1 MILEIFYQGTYY
13 NMEKSMQPQVASE
26 KDKMVPID
34 TSGDPVDVE
43 LKDEDKKD
51 DLKVEEQNEETKVEE
66 EGFDNKKE
74 VDEYGA
80 GVQKRIDKLT
90 FKIREAE
97 RREKEAIKFAEA
109 VNKENADLKS
119 KVKDVDDGYLDE
131 YSKRVTSE
139 MEKAQAVLQDAI
151 NSGNAK
157 KQVEA
162 QQAIARLAIEEERA
176 NASKAQREKALKEQ
190 KDAPKTPQQPI
201 QNAKPDPKAEAWAEK
216 NSWFGANEAMTYTAL
231 SIHKKLLQE
240 EGFDGKSDEYY
251 KELDK
256 RIRDEF
262 PHKFEDTNKKDRPA
276 QAVASAN
283 RSVKSGRRT
292 VRLTPSQV
300 AIARK
305 LGVSLEDY
313 AKHVK
318 EA

>member
-43 LKDEDKKD
+43 LKDEKKD
-51 DLKVEEQNEETKVEE
+51 DVKVEEQTEETKVEE

-80 GVQKRIDKLT
+80 NVQKRIDKLT

-97 RREKEAIKFAEA
+97 RREKEALKFAEA

-256 RIRDEF
+256 RIREEF

-300 AIARK
+300 AIAKK

>member
-1 MILEIFYQGTYY
+1 
-13 NMEKSMQPQVASE
+13 MQPQVASDQ
-26 KDKMVPID
+26 DKMVPID

-43 LKDEDKKD
+43 LKDEKKD
-51 DLKVEEQNEETKVEE
+51 DVKVEEQTEETKVEE

-80 GVQKRIDKLT
+80 NVQKRIDKLT

-97 RREKEAIKFAEA
+97 RREKEAIRFAEA

-139 MEKAQAVLQDAI
+139 MEKAQGVLQEAI

-256 RIRDEF
+256 RIREEF

-300 AIARK
+300 AIAKK

>member
-1 MILEIFYQGTYY
+1 
-13 NMEKSMQPQVASE
+13 MQPQVSSDQ
-26 KDKMVPID
+26 DKMVPLD
-34 TSGDPVDVE
+34 TSGESVDVE
-43 LKDEDKKD
+43 LNEDGKKED
-51 DLKVEEQNEETKVEE
+51 VKVEQEAENQVQVEDTKTEENFE
-66 EGFDNKKE
+66 NKKE

-109 VNKENADLKS
+109 VNKENATLKS
-119 KVKDVDDGYLDE
+119 QVKDVDEGYLDE

-139 MEKAQAVLQDAI
+139 MEKAQNILQEAI

-176 NASKAQREKALKEQ
+176 NASKAQREKAIKEQ
-190 KDAPKTPQQPI
+190 QKAPETPQKPI
-201 QNAKPDPKAEAWAEK
+201 QNAKPDEKAEAWAEK
-216 NSWFGANEAMTYTAL
+216 NSWFGANEAMTFTAL

-256 RIRDEF
+256 RIRLEF
-262 PHKFEDTNKKDRPA
+262 PHKFEDANKKDRPA

-300 AIARK
+300 AIAKK

>member
-1 MILEIFYQGTYY
+1 
-13 NMEKSMQPQVASE
+13 MQPQVASE

-43 LKDEDKKD
+43 LKDDEKKD
-51 DLKVEEQNEETKVEE
+51 DVKVEEQTEETKVEE
-66 EGFDNKKE
+66 ENFENKKE
-74 VDEYGA
+74 VDDYGA
-80 GVQKRIDKLT
+80 NVQKRIDKLT

-109 VNKENADLKS
+109 VNKENADLRS
-119 KVKDVDDGYLDE
+119 KVRDVDDGYLDE

-139 MEKAQAVLQDAI
+139 MEKAQAVLQAAI
-151 NSGNAK
+151 NSKDAK
-157 KQVEA
+157 RQVEA

-190 KDAPKTPQQPI
+190 KDAPPVQQQPL
-201 QNAKPDPKAEAWAEK
+201 QQAKPDPKAEAWAEK

-256 RIRDEF
+256 RIREEF

-300 AIARK
+300 AIAKK

>member
-1 MILEIFYQGTYY
+1 MILVIFYQGTYY

-26 KDKMVPID
+26 QDKLVPLD

-43 LKDEDKKD
+43 LKEDKKD
-51 DLKVEEQNEETKVEE
+51 DVKVEEQTEETKVEE
-66 EGFDNKKE
+66 ENFDNKKE

-80 GVQKRIDKLT
+80 NVQKRIDKLT

-97 RREKEAIKFAEA
+97 RREKEAIRFAEA

-176 NASKAQREKALKEQ
+176 NASKAQRERALKEQ

-201 QNAKPDPKAEAWAEK
+201 ENAKPDPKAEAWAEK

-300 AIARK
+300 AIAKK